1 MKINEKSK
9 KRIMREKLALGLF
22 GVVFFAFYSFVA
34 GCCLMIMWNW
44 LMPEIF
50 NLKEITLFQSIGF
63 LFLYYL
69 MVNYYIIINRFLN
82 NK

>member
-9 KRIMREKLALGLF
+9 KRIMREGLALGLF
-22 GVVFFAFYSFVA
+22 GTVFFAIYSVVV

-50 NLKEITLFQSIGF
+50 NLKEITFFQSIGF

-69 MVNYYIIINRFLN
+69 MVNYYKGINKFLN

>member
-1 MKINEKSK
+1 
-9 KRIMREKLALGLF
+9 MREKLALGLF
-22 GVVFFAFYSFVA
+22 SAVFFAIYSVVV

-69 MVNYYIIINRFLN
+69 MVNYYKGINKFLN

>member
-9 KRIMREKLALGLF
+9 KRIMREGLALGLF
-22 GVVFFAFYSFVA
+22 GVVLFAIYSVVV

-69 MVNYYIIINRFLN
+69 MVNYYIGINKFLN